1 MNATRSSSEL
11 SGAAALSVGAVSLG
25 DFAPQL
31 RDMLADEDWRSACQ
45 NYEELEALAE
55 KLAADPD
62 FGRQPPPAGLPILAA
77 SYADFCRFR
86 RSLAAAL
93 NTPDDQP
100 LHVTPE
106 EWLQHRLR
114 HYGEATDEHAS
125 FADYRL
131 HRDRFRVS

>member
-1 MNATRSSSEL
+1 MSVFRPSAPMSGTSGLS
-11 SGAAALSVGAVSLG
+11 SGAVTLG

-31 RDMLADEDWRSACQ
+31 HDMLADEDWRPACH
-45 NYEELEALAE
+45 NHDELKELAE

-62 FGRQPPPAGLPILAA
+62 LGRQPPPPGLPILVA

-86 RSLAAAL
+86 RGLAAAL
-93 NTPDDQP
+93 NTPDGEQ
-100 LHVTPE
+100 LHVTPD

-114 HYGEATDEHAS
+114 HYGEDKEDQSS
-125 FADYRL
+125 FVDYRV